1 MKKQFSMIAVLGIL
15 TMAACKKNNDD
26 AVPPPQQ
33 EPVTQI
39 ASIKQIA
46 NNGAA
51 YDLTKELI
59 YDSEG
64 RLKEIKYSGAN
75 SNMAG
80 EKYTY
85 SGNTVQYRHLTAGAE
100 DAYASAGYTLNSQG
114 RIQKKLMPYFN
125 FTDLYEYN
133 SAGFITRQTYLRNGS
148 GDGYAIY
155 HYSSSN
161 VLDSISGFTSAGIK
175 TIVSVFIYET
185 GIKNSIG
192 NENTGLKMLGK
203 DQAAPVK
210 SRQVFVYE
218 AGSRRLTSATGY
230 LYLFDTDGRITKA
243 VAYQTDYPAGS
254 QSVTYV
260 KETLL
265 YTYKQ

>member
-1 MKKQFSMIAVLGIL
+1 MKKQFSIIAVLSIL
-15 TMAACKKNNDD
+15 TMAACKKNND
-26 AVPPPQQ
+26 ATAPPPQQ

-39 ASIKQIA
+39 ASIKQTLSS
-46 NNGAA
+46 GAA
-51 YDLTKELI
+51 YDLIKEFI

-64 RLKEIKYSGAN
+64 RLKEVKYSGAN

-85 SGNTVQYRHLTAGAE
+85 SGNMVQYRHLTAGAE
-100 DAYASAGYTLNSQG
+100 DAYASADYTLNSQG

-133 SAGFITRQTYLRNGS
+133 SVGAIIRQTYLRNGS

-155 HYSSSN
+155 HYSGN
-161 VLDSISGFTSAGIK
+161 NIVDSISGFTSAGIK
-175 TIVSVFIYET
+175 TIVSLFTYET
-185 GIKNSIG
+185 GKKNSIG

-203 DQAAPVK
+203 NQAAPVK

-218 AGSRRLTSATGY
+218 AGSKRLTSSTIY
-230 LYLFDTDGRITKA
+230 VYLFDTDGRITKA

-254 QSVTYV
+254 PPVSYV

-265 YTYKQ
+265 YTYKH